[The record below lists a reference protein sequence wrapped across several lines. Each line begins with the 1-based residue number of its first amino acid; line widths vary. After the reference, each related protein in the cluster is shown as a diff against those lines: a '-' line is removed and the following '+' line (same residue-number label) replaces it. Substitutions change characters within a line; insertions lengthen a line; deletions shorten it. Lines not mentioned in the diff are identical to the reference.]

1 MRTECRCGHLNL
13 TLDSFY
19 AAGTRTLGL
28 YQSWCK
34 IPFQNV
40 YPRTLPSTTNR
51 HSPCIQFFY
60 QINWNSIRCVLTIFF
75 GICIT
80 ACGYHLLMAP
90 KIQSILNPS
99 QSFQWANSAQIIL
112 GAVFPHLISNMEFYL
127 PFWQFNIYR
136 VCVSH
141 PDSFKIHSNFS
152 YP

>member
-40 YPRTLPSTTNR
+40 YPRALPSTTYR

-60 QINWNSIRCVLTIFF
+60 QINWNSIRCVFNDFLRHMHYRVWVSFINGAQNSINFKSISILSVSKQCSNNSRGRLSPSHIQYGILFGLLTIQYLS
-75 GICIT
+75 GLRESS
-80 ACGYHLLMAP
+80 G
-90 KIQSILNPS
+90 
-99 QSFQWANSAQIIL
+99 
-112 GAVFPHLISNMEFYL
+112 LI
-127 PFWQFNIYR
+127 
-136 VCVSH
+136 
-141 PDSFKIHSNFS
+141 
-152 YP
+152 